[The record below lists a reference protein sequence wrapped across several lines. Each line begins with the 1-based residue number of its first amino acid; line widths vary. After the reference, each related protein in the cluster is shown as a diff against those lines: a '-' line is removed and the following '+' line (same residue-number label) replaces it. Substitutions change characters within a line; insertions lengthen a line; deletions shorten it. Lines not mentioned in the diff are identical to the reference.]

1 MQTQCR
7 PGFCD
12 PGVQPGWSASARQ
25 ALEKGRLD
33 PSAQVGFPPR
43 PGILCSATKTFPLTG
58 SGPRAPPLSGATVP
72 ANMHFS
78 HIGGALALCVA
89 PPPRPSLEI
98 QEEDGTHHVFSGA
111 LTVINISWILPRT
124 VHIFCKKSGGRSPHR
139 YWDCQILYEL

>member
-7 PGFCD
+7 PSFCD

-43 PGILCSATKTFPLTG
+43 LGILCSATKTFPLTG
-58 SGPRAPPLSGATVP
+58 SGPRAPPLSGVTVP

-98 QEEDGTHHVFSGA
+98 QEEHGTHHVFSSRVMTKPQ
-111 LTVINISWILPRT
+111 LSDPIQLCT
-124 VHIFCKKSGGRSPHR
+124 
-139 YWDCQILYEL
+139 